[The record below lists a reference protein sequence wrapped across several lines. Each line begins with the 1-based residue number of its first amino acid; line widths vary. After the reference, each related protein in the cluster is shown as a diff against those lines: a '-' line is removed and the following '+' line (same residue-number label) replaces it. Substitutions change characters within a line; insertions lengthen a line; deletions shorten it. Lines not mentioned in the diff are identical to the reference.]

1 MEAILQG
8 NTRQPELLL
17 RFGWNAKLPRT
28 GRSAQEWVRNL
39 PGRTFD
45 KNASAWIITGLGA
58 DPDQVLADAG
68 VTVNRSQLPP
78 ESDLHSVELGD
89 LVQPISRLAN
99 SGRRVLVR
107 HRLLGYDPC
116 LELLGQGAIWD
127 KHTSRFILPLTDVLL
142 DGKPRP
148 GILHDPRALEAAQ
161 ALLDRVMVAPEHAGV
176 VAAAGSAASMDDLT
190 ADQVAHLR
198 SINGTVAPWFGL
210 PLYPFQ
216 EVGALAVAAGHT
228 GLFDAPRV
236 GKTRT
241 SLAAATLL
249 RSVRTLI
256 ISPPLVVTNWE
267 RNAEESQLATRG
279 GKTDGKVVVF
289 KAGRKEPELPE
300 TGIVIIADSLAAA
313 RPELR
318 KKIANWR
325 PQVTILDE
333 AHREGTY
340 GAKRTESVLDLAWA
354 TEKRTIALTGTPIF
368 SSPTE
373 LVPLM
378 EFTGHLGPVWGGVD
392 QFLTAYTRRDKWGR
406 NHPKKTGLN
415 KLQQELRDHVW
426 VRRTKEQVGIG
437 MPFTHDPLLLDV
449 DMKMFREAH
458 QEVTDRIDDWIL
470 ECKDTLGR
478 LPTEDDIAGFA
489 AENIGLISVLRRA
502 AGLTKIPGAVEL
514 IVDHVNSTG
523 RTVTADGRTIYERPL
538 IVWTHH
544 REVTEAMAGALGGA
558 VEGSDMI
565 IGGMSMTKKDEVVDR
580 FQRGEIP
587 VIACSIIAAGVGI
600 DLTRSA
606 DVIFVETDWT
616 PANVQQALDRVQGVN
631 QTKNVS
637 ALTLIA
643 VGTLDERIQKV
654 QHLKGQTL
662 NAVLGG
668 DHDVSVA
675 ENIDEMRGSSAIV
688 VELVNAAMIKHLKR
702 KR

>member
-1 MEAILQG
+1 MEAVLRG
-8 NTRQPELLL
+8 NTRQPELVL
-17 RFGWNAKLPRT
+17 RFGWGARLPT
-28 GRSAQEWVRNL
+28 GKSAQEWVRAL
-39 PGRTFD
+39 PGRVWD
-45 KNASAWIITGLGA
+45 PAANSWIITGTGPN
-58 DPDQVLADAG
+58 PDEVLAAAG

-78 ESDLHSVELGD
+78 DSDLHGVELAD
-89 LVQPISRLAN
+89 LVQPISRLAA

-127 KHTSRFILPLTDVLL
+127 KHTSRFVMPLTDVLL
-142 DGKPRP
+142 DGRPRP
-148 GILHDPRALEAAQ
+148 GILHDQRALDAAWELIHRQ
-161 ALLDRVMVAPEHAGV
+161 TVAPEHAAV
-176 VAAAGSAASMDDLT
+176 VSAAGNAASMDDLT

-198 SINGTVAPWFGL
+198 AINGTVAPWFGL

-249 RSVRTLI
+249 RSHRTLI
-256 ISPPLVVTNWE
+256 ISPPLVVTNWQ

-289 KAGRKEPELPE
+289 RAGRKAPEIPA
-300 TGIVIIADSLAAA
+300 TGIVIVSDSLMAA

-318 KKIANWR
+318 KQVAAWR

-340 GAKRTESVLDLAWA
+340 GAKRTEAVLDLAWA

-378 EFTGHLGPVWGGVD
+378 EFTGHLGPVFGGVD
-392 QFLTAYTRRDKWGR
+392 QFLTKYTRRDKWGR
-406 NHPKKTGLN
+406 NHPLKNSLPQ
-415 KLQQELRDHVW
+415 LQQTLRDDVW
-426 VRRTKEQVGIG
+426 VRRTKEQVGVG
-437 MPFTHDPLLLDV
+437 MPFTHDPMVLDV
-449 DMKMFREAH
+449 DMKLFRDAH
-458 QEVTDRIDDWIL
+458 VEVDDKIIDWLNEFHDDAARYPTDEEVSEW
-470 ECKDTLGR
+470 
-478 LPTEDDIAGFA
+478 AG
-489 AENIGLISVLRRA
+489 ENIGLISVLRRA
-502 AGLTKIPGAVEL
+502 AGLTKIPGAIEL
-514 IVDHVNSTG
+514 IVDHVKSTG
-523 RTVTADGRTIYERPL
+523 SSPGPNGVPVYARPL

-544 REVTEAMAGALGGA
+544 REVTEAMAGALGDA

-600 DLTRSA
+600 DLTRSS
-606 DVIFVETDWT
+606 DVLFVETDWT

-643 VGTLDERIQKV
+643 TGTLDERIQKV
-654 QHLKGQTL
+654 QHTKGQTL
-662 NAVLGG
+662 SAVLGG

-675 ENIDEMRGSSAIV
+675 ENIDELRGSSQIV
-688 VELVNAAMIKHLKR
+688 VDLVNTQLAKVRKKKR
-702 KR
+702 